1 MKKISLFFAL
11 LFCLITSAL
20 NAAPYSLEELKKKDN
35 SLAKDYYLWRL
46 FEENKISKKEA
57 QSLRAQIFRY
67 AGKLKKELEKYVP
80 PRKYVDKR
88 YAKCFNYGAKNIL
101 EANASCQSYRL
112 NSLVF
117 VESLSPATRS
127 KLAMKFENNKDIKNL
142 LLAFN
147 EKSPLQSLIKT
158 QNTSY
163 FFKAYEYFKKPDL
176 SLSKPFLDKI
186 ATQKE
191 FKNLARNI
199 IINKTHPKLRASF
212 LQISPLNVS
221 DDSAFYLG
229 LNALLFDKEGEA
241 LLFFN
246 SAYNSFENA
255 NLKDNALF
263 WIWQISKA
271 DTDLETLAKSKH
283 INIYSLY
290 AKELKNEPLP
300 EITTPKLKDKKINYD
315 MQDPFLWQSLNK
327 KIQKSSNEQLKALAK
342 DFESAQSINIY
353 AYIMEKADK
362 FRKNYFI
369 MPYFEYLKDY
379 DKRRQALI
387 LALARQESR
396 FIPAA
401 VSTSYALGMMQF
413 MPFVANHI
421 AFKEMKLSDF
431 DPDEMFNPKTAYF
444 FANHHLNYLE
454 KELQNVVFISYAYN
468 GGIGFTKRML
478 ARKDMFKRGKYEPFL
493 SMEFVPYQ
501 ESRNYAKYVLANYI
515 VYLNLL
521 SENIKISSI
530 FESLVA
536 DR

>member
-1 MKKISLFFAL
+1 MKRFFLIFAL
-11 LFCLITSAL
+11 ILSIL
-20 NAAPYSLEELKKKDN
+20 NATPYSLEELKKKDN
-35 SLAKDYYLWRL
+35 SLAKDYYIWRL

-67 AGKLKKELEKYVP
+67 AGKIKKELEKYVP
-80 PRKYVDKR
+80 PRAFVDSK
-88 YAKCFNYGAKNIL
+88 YAKCFNYTAKNIL
-101 EANASCQSYRL
+101 DANATCQNYRL
-112 NSLVF
+112 NSLAF
-117 VESLSPATRS
+117 ISSLSPQTRT
-127 KLAMKFENNKDIKNL
+127 KLAAKFENNKDLKSL

-147 EKSPLQSLIKT
+147 EKTPLQSVIKT
-158 QNTSY
+158 SNSSY
-163 FFKAYEYFKKPDL
+163 FFKVYDYFKKPDL
-176 SLSKPFLDKI
+176 SLESAFLDKI
-186 ATQKE
+186 AVKKE
-191 FKNLARNI
+191 FKNFARNI

-212 LQISPLNVS
+212 LNISPLAVS

-229 LNALLFDKEGEA
+229 LNALLFDKESRA

-263 WIWQISKA
+263 WIYQISKA
-271 DTDLETLAKSKH
+271 DTDLNTLAKSKN

-300 EITTPKLKDKKINYD
+300 EITTPKLRDKKINYD
-315 MQDPFLWQSLNK
+315 MKDPFLWQSLSK

-342 DFESAQSINIY
+342 DFESVQTINIY

-379 DKRRQALI
+379 DKERQALI

-396 FIPAA
+396 FIPSAI
-401 VSTSYALGMMQF
+401 STSYALGMMQF

-421 AFKEMKLSDF
+421 AFKEMKLDKF
-431 DPDEMFNPKTAYF
+431 DPDEMFDPKTAYF

-454 KELQNVVFISYAYN
+454 KEVKNVVFISYAYN

-478 ARKDMFKRGKYEPFL
+478 AREDMFKKGKFEPFL

-521 SENIKISSI
+521 NGNTKILSI
-530 FESLVA
+530 FESLIA
-536 DR
+536 DK